1 METETPV
8 TEVKTT
14 PKKSNGL
21 SVLLIV
27 LLLAAIGL
35 GAWGFMMSSSI
46 KKTQSAQAEL
56 QKKYDSLTSET
67 DTLTADLAQAGADL
81 EKAKADFEKAK
92 KDLSTAQADVAKSQE
107 AVVADKANIE
117 KALKYLDIAV
127 GLFVESDNLDE
138 QKIKVKSLNDSAL
151 MEKFDTYYKSRNET
165 DFSAWLGYLFQ
176 TIFDLLK

>member
-27 LLLAAIGL
+27 LLLAVVGL
-35 GAWGFMMSSSI
+35 GAWGFVMNSNL
-46 KKTQSAQAEL
+46 KAAQSAQVEL
-56 QKKYDSLTSET
+56 QSKFDSLTSET
-67 DTLTADLAQAGADL
+67 STLTTDLEAADADL

-92 KDLSTAQADVAKSQE
+92 KDLSTARADLTKSQE
-107 AVVADKANIE
+107 TVVASKADIE
-117 KALKYLDIAV
+117 KALKYLDVAA

-138 QKIKVKSLNDSAL
+138 LKVKVNSLNDSAL
-151 MEKFDTYYKSRNET
+151 MEKFDTYYKSKNEK

-176 TIFDLLK
+176 TIADLLD